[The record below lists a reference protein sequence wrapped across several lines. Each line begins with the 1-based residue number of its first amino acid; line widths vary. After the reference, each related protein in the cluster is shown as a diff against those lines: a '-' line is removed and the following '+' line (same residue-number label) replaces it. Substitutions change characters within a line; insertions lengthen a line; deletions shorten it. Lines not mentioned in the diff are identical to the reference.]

1 MNLSFKGLLTDE
13 GRWTRGEY
21 ARWSLV
27 LYGIHLLIYLLFLSK
42 QPLLVVKGNLEG
54 IGFMI
59 FVFLFLAWV
68 IINSVIKFM
77 CIIRRLHD
85 CNYSEAAG
93 KLMIPLVIFSA
104 LSPIM
109 LCVLVVVDIIFVTIP
124 GSKGENKY
132 GEDPRMSNLADK
144 EDIFKA

>member
-1 MNLSFKGLLTDE
+1 
-13 GRWTRGEY
+13 
-21 ARWSLV
+21 
-27 LYGIHLLIYLLFLSK
+27 
-42 QPLLVVKGNLEG
+42 
-54 IGFMI
+54 MI
-59 FVFLFLAWV
+59 FIFMFLAWV

-77 CIIRRLHD
+77 CMIRRLHD

-93 KLMIPLVIFSA
+93 KLMISLVIFSA